1 MICAGEDGIDACQ
14 GDSGGPLVAQV
25 QFDCISLIW
34 LLVSGLK
41 SIGRT
46 TSTMDGRSWELCLGG
61 LAAPG
66 GGFLEFMPR

>member
-1 MICAGEDGIDACQ
+1 MIA
-14 GDSGGPLVAQV
+14 
-25 QFDCISLIW
+25 SLASSW
-34 LLVSGLK
+34 ASGLK